1 MSASYRKWLKDKLVK
16 LQAIDCYTAGAS
28 PEMVAKQIGVPTKQI
43 IKLNFNENLF
53 IPRTKQAKLV
63 KELADE
69 IDLRLYPE
77 DEEAKLR
84 EKLTGYIGAPKDR
97 IVVGNASDELIDRII
112 RLFVEKGESAISFSP
127 TFSIPRLCVK
137 RQEGEYISVPLLSN
151 LQLDVK
157 GMLSKFSDKTRLLYL
172 CSPNNPTSTQFKMED
187 VETLAKA
194 FPGIVILDEAYG
206 EFADYSLVPRI
217 SDFQNMIILR
227 TFSKAFGLAA
237 LRLGYAVANPELA
250 KILTEKAP
258 LPYPVSAFTLRMG
271 SKMLDNTE
279 LMKDSVAQVKR
290 ERGKLIKELNE
301 IDGVQAFD
309 SQANFLLVNTQKP
322 CDEVNEKLL
331 KLGIMLKKW
340 GKILQYE
347 NCFRVTVGLPEM
359 NAKLVE
365 ALKQIQGEER

>member
-1 MSASYRKWLKDKLVK
+1 MSELYKKWLNEKLVK
-16 LQAIDCYTAGAS
+16 LQAIDCYTAGAT
-28 PEMVAKQIGVPTKQI
+28 PETVAKQLGIQTKQI

-53 IPRTKQAKLV
+53 MPRVKQAKLV
-63 KELADE
+63 KDLAEE

-84 EKLTGYIGAPKDR
+84 EKLTGYIETSKDN

-112 RLFVEKGESAISFSP
+112 RLFMEKGESAISFAP

-137 RQEGEYISVPLLSN
+137 RQEGEYITVPLLTN

-157 GMLSKFSDKTRLLYL
+157 GMKSKFSDKTRLLYI
-172 CSPNNPTSTQFKMED
+172 CSPNNPTSTQFKVKD

-194 FPGIVILDEAYG
+194 FPGIVILDEAYV

-217 SDFQNMIILR
+217 AEFPNMIILR

-237 LRLGYAVANPELA
+237 LRLGYAVANPEIS
-250 KILTEKAP
+250 KILREKAP
-258 LPYPVSAFTLRMG
+258 LPYPVSAFTLKMG
-271 SKMLDNTE
+271 SKMIDNVS
-279 LMKDSVAQVKR
+279 LMMESAKQVKN
-290 ERGKLIKELNE
+290 ERGKLIKALNE

-309 SQANFLLVNTQKP
+309 SQANFLLINTEKP
-322 CDEVNEKLL
+322 ADEVNEKLL
-331 KLGIMLKKW
+331 KRGIMIKKW
-340 GKILQYE
+340 GKILKYN

-359 NAKLVE
+359 NAKLIE
-365 ALKQIQGEER
+365 ALKQIQEE

>member
-1 MSASYRKWLKDKLVK
+1 MSESYKKWLKQKLVK
-16 LQAIDCYTAGAS
+16 LQAIDCYSAGAT
-28 PEMVAKQIGVPTKQI
+28 PETVAKQLGVTTKQI

-53 IPRTKQAKLV
+53 MPRVKQAKLV
-63 KELADE
+63 KELAEE

-77 DEEAKLR
+77 DEEVKLR
-84 EKLTGYIGAPKDR
+84 EKLTGYIKVPKDFL
-97 IVVGNASDELIDRII
+97 VVGNASDELIDRII
-112 RLFVEKGESAISFSP
+112 RLFIKKGDIAISFAP
-127 TFSIPRLCVK
+127 TFTIPRLCVK
-137 RQEGEYISVPLLSN
+137 RQEGEYITLPLLSN

-157 GMLSKFSDKTRLLYL
+157 GMLSNFSDKTRLLYI
-172 CSPNNPTSTQFKMED
+172 CSPNNPTSTQYKAED
-187 VETLAKA
+187 VEKLAKA

-206 EFADYSLVPRI
+206 EFADYSFVPRI
-217 SDFQNMIILR
+217 REFENMIILR

-250 KILTEKAP
+250 KILTEKTP
-258 LPYPVSAFTLRMG
+258 LPYPVSGFTLRMG
-271 SKMLDNTE
+271 SKMLDNVD
-279 LMKDSVAQVKR
+279 LMMESVREMKR
-290 ERGKLIKELNE
+290 ERVKLIKALNE

-331 KLGIMLKKW
+331 GKGIMVKKW

-359 NAKLVE
+359 NAKLIE
-365 ALKQIQGEER
+365 ALKEIQEEET